1 MIKAILDI
9 INDTLKKKTSE
20 GTIRWSRTSLSMLS
34 AWVTALAMGI
44 ADYIQHGLNFEVF
57 LVLVSAA
64 LSYKGVDGI
73 VNRLNK

>member
-1 MIKAILDI
+1 MSVFSEI

-34 AWVTALAMGI
+34 AWVTSLSMAI
-44 ADYIQHGLNFEVF
+44 ADYVQHGFNFEVF

>member
-1 MIKAILDI
+1 MSNIIKEI
-9 INDTLKKKTSE
+9 INDTLKKKSE
-20 GTIRWSRTSLSMLS
+20 DGSKRWSRTSLSMLS
-34 AWVTALAMGI
+34 AWVTALSMGI

>member
-1 MIKAILDI
+1 
-9 INDTLKKKTSE
+9 
-20 GTIRWSRTSLSMLS
+20 MLS
-34 AWVTALAMGI
+34 AWVTSLLMAI
-44 ADYIQHGLNFEVF
+44 ADYVQHGFNFQVF

>member
-1 MIKAILDI
+1 MSNIIKEI
-9 INDTLKKKTSE
+9 INDTLKKKSE
-20 GTIRWSRTSLSMLS
+20 DGSKRWSRTSLSMLS
-34 AWVTALAMGI
+34 AWVTALSMGI
-44 ADYIQHGLNFEVF
+44 ADYIQHGFNFEVF

>member
-1 MIKAILDI
+1 MSNIIKEI
-9 INDTLKKKTSE
+9 INDTLKKKSE
-20 GTIRWSRTSLSMLS
+20 DGSKRWSRTSLSMLS
-34 AWVTALAMGI
+34 AWVTSLSMGI

>member
-1 MIKAILDI
+1 MNVFNEIV
-9 INDTLKKKTSE
+9 NDTLKKKTSD
-20 GTIRWSRTSLSMLS
+20 GVTRWSRTSLSMLS
-34 AWVTALAMGI
+34 AWVTSLSMAI
-44 ADYIQHGLNFEVF
+44 IDYTQHGLNFEVF

>member
-1 MIKAILDI
+1 MSNIIKEI
-9 INDTLKKKTSE
+9 INDTLKKKSE
-20 GTIRWSRTSLSMLS
+20 EGSKRWSRTSLSMLS
-34 AWVTALAMGI
+34 AWVTALSMGI
-44 ADYIQHGLNFEVF
+44 SDYIQHGFNFEVF